1 MNYDLIIFDCDGVLV
16 DSETIG
22 NRVIAEIIREHGHQM
37 STDQALAT
45 FRGRQMAQ
53 CMEIISRLLQRE
65 LPEGFLDAMRARMG
79 AALEAEVLAVEGIET
94 ALEAIDLPVCV
105 ASSGPVAKIRMTLG
119 RTGLLPRFEGR
130 LFSSY
135 DIGSWKP
142 APDLFLHAARTLGA
156 DPARCAVVEDS
167 IHGVRAGIA
176 AGMTVFGFATGD
188 DARLFAAEGA
198 RVFARMEELP
208 ALLLEAGKSHRA
220 S

>member
-22 NRVIAEIIREHGHQM
+22 NRVIAEIIREHGHDM

-45 FRGRQMAQ
+45 FRGRQMAE
-53 CMEIISRLLQRE
+53 CMTIIAGLLQRE
-65 LPEGFLDAMRARMG
+65 LPEGFLDVMRARMG
-79 AALEAEVLAVEGIET
+79 AALEAEVLAIEGIGE
-94 ALEAIDLPVCV
+94 ALDAISTPVCV

-167 IHGVRAGIA
+167 IHGVRAGLA

-188 DARLFAAEGA
+188 DAALFAAEGA
-198 RVFARMEELP
+198 RVFGRMEELP
-208 ALLLEAGKSHRA
+208 ALLSANGKSRSA